1 MEETNFQLHSESIN
15 EIAAA
20 LSEASKHIE
29 PALKQNENPFYKSK
43 YADLQT
49 VDRACR
55 IALADNGLVVSQVM
69 DTINNMPTLVTIL
82 VHKSGQWIKSYYP
95 IIQPVN
101 EKLADRLLADPK
113 IDFKTLKQL
122 LVNDPQSIGSAIT
135 YARRYSLAAIC
146 GVVTED
152 DDGEAA
158 TKRESDSKTY
168 IEKKVAPLPVP
179 IPNNE
184 QVILKGTY
192 YPEKPKKQTDPEK
205 QAYIDKLTSA
215 KDLIELQSL
224 TAEVKSEW
232 NTDQFKAY
240 VKTLEHKLRKGFETE
255 MKEIFDAEEVKPEA
269 VNAKGVKK

>member
-20 LSEASKHIE
+20 LSKAQSEIK
-29 PALKQNENPFYKSK
+29 PAIKKTENSFFKK
-43 YADLQT
+43 NYADMEAIDH
-49 VDRACR
+49 VSRA
-55 IALADNGLVVSQVM
+55 ALCKNGLSISQPIVPISGIPHVV
-69 DTINNMPTLVTIL
+69 TLL
-82 VHKSGQWIKSYYP
+82 MHASGQWIKSYYP

-158 TKRESDSKTY
+158 TKRET
-168 IEKKVAPLPVP
+168 ETKK
-179 IPNNE
+179 E

-192 YPEKPKKQTDPEK
+192 YPEKRRKQTDPAK
-205 QAYIDKLTSA
+205 QAYVDKLMSA

-224 TAEVKSEW
+224 TAEVKPEW
-232 NTDQFKAY
+232 NTDGFKAF
-240 VKTLEHKLRKGFETE
+240 VKTLEHKLRAGFEEE
-255 MKEIFDAEEVKPEA
+255 MKEIFTTEEVKPE
-269 VNAKGVKK
+269 VGKGVKK